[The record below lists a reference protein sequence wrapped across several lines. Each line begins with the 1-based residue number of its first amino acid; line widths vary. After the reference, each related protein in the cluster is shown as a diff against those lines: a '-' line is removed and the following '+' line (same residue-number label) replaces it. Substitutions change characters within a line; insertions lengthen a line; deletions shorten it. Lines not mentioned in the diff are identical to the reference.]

1 MRSRTRIGAG
11 VVVAIWTLGW
21 LAPAGVAAQAVGPAR
36 GALVLVGGAMR
47 DPAIVERFVQL
58 AGGPEAPIVV
68 IPTAG
73 GGESYDQYY
82 PGLRAFRDAGA
93 TDLTVLHTTD
103 RAVADAPAFSA
114 PLRRARGVWFPGGR
128 QWRLADAY
136 LDTRVQEELAGV
148 LRRGGVVGGSS
159 AGATILGS
167 YLVRGD
173 TATNTIMMG
182 DHEVGFGFLR
192 DTAID
197 QHLLRRNRQFDL
209 IEVIEAQP
217 HLLGIGLDEDTAIVV
232 QGDQF
237 EVMGRSYVVI
247 YDHQRLLDSGG
258 RFYFLGAGD
267 RYDLR
272 RRQAYRT
279 QRVPRPFD
287 RVVERAWPAR

>member
-1 MRSRTRIGAG
+1 MRSRTWVGAS
-11 VVVAIWTLGW
+11 VVVAVLTLGW
-21 LAPAGVAAQAVGPAR
+21 LTSDQAGAQEVGPAR
-36 GALVLVGGAMR
+36 GALVIVGGAMQ

-58 AGGPEAPIVV
+58 AGGPDAPIVV

-73 GGESYDQYY
+73 GGETYDQYY
-82 PGLRAFRDAGA
+82 PGLRAFRAAGA

-103 RAVADAPAFSA
+103 REVADDPAFSA
-114 PLRRARGVWFPGGR
+114 PLQRARGVWFPGGR

-136 LDTRVQEELAGV
+136 LDTRVQDEIAGV
-148 LRRGGVVGGSS
+148 LQRGGVVGGSS

-182 DHEVGFGFLR
+182 DHEEGFGFLR

-209 IEVIEAQP
+209 IEVIETHP
-217 HLLGIGLDEDTAIVV
+217 HLLGIGIDEDTAIVV
-232 QGDQF
+232 EGDRF
-237 EVMGRSYVVI
+237 EVMGQSYVVI
-247 YDHQRLLDSGG
+247 YDHERLLDSGG

-267 RYDLR
+267 RYDLG
-272 RRQAYRT
+272 RRQAYRV
-279 QRVPRPFD
+279 QRAARPFD
-287 RVVERAWPAR
+287 RVVERTWPPR